1 MKTFTKK
8 NGRTQASIDR
18 NRALYLAEMARERQ
32 ELADLHEQV
41 ICRVDAGES
50 LEAAIEAVTGWGRG
64 PVFDR
69 IRNFALGIR

>member
-1 MKTFTKK
+1 
-8 NGRTQASIDR
+8 
-18 NRALYLAEMARERQ
+18 MARERQ